1 MKNILSA
8 LGLLLTLVYTSS
20 CSHKI
25 KTYQIKDQ
33 LSFDCPLKID
43 SASDLFNVVKSLN
56 PNTIY
61 FGVCSKDDDRYMI
74 SVSKYTADEPMSI
87 DTAFFDYTANEIPDN
102 KMGEYQILGA
112 GKYVKDNYTY
122 YRKISCTNGTI
133 LNVMFYV
140 MKENKSNHLF
150 EFKMTGHIDQKEYI
164 IDVLEK
170 TVSSVEFE

>member
-1 MKNILSA
+1 MKNIFYSF
-8 LGLLLTLVYTSS
+8 GLLLIFIYTTS
-20 CSHKI
+20 CNLKPNP
-25 KTYQIKDQ
+25 YQIKNQ

-43 SASDLFNVVKSLN
+43 SAADIFNVIKSLN

-61 FGVCSKDDDRYMI
+61 FGVCSKEDDRYMI
-74 SVSKYTADEPMSI
+74 SISKYTADEPMSI

-150 EFKMTGHIDQKEYI
+150 EFKMTGYIDQKEYI